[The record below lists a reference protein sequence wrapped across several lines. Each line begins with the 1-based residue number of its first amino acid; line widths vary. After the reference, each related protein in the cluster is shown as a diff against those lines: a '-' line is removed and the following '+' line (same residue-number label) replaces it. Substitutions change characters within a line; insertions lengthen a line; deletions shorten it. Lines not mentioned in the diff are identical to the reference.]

1 MSIAKNKLVLQQ
13 LAPRINRMVL
23 IGFFDLVIGILTIM
37 IGLSAPTVL
46 ITFYG
51 YGILTIFG
59 FLIGIFAIVAGI
71 LAILSGIGIPIAII
85 AEVFPPITSLKTM
98 QLFASIK
105 GALCL
110 ISLALLFFGGTYT
123 MTTLVYYL
131 VLMLV
136 DFSLAYYGGEII
148 RLILRIVPAPLKLKF

>member
-23 IGFFDLVIGILTIM
+23 IGLFDLVIGILTIM

-98 QLFASIK
+98 QLFAGIK

-110 ISLALLFFGGTYT
+110 ISLVLLFFGSGCTIV
-123 MTTLVYYL
+123 TLIYYL
-131 VLMLV
+131 GLMLV

-148 RLILRIVPAPLKLKF
+148 RLILRIIPAPLRF